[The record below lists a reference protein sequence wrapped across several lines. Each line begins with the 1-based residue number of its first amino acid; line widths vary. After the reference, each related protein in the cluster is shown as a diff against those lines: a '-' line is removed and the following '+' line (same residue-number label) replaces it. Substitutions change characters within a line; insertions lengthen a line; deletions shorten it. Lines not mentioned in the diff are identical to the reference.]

1 MKIIILGKGLVGTA
15 LIDRLSLESNYQVFG
30 ISSRDCDL
38 RDRKAVENLF
48 SRENP
53 DLVIFAAGEV
63 GGIEKNLSNSLDLIL
78 QNSRM
83 ILNVIEAATL
93 YVPRFINLVPA
104 CVYPAD
110 INRRMRPE
118 DLFTGKMEK
127 SSLGYSTAKLS
138 GIVMSNAV
146 REQLGLNWVS
156 VIATNLYGDEIFKE
170 SHNAHVIPALVKKF
184 QDAKGNQVSAIELLG
199 DGTPIREFLHVDDF
213 ANAIAVI
220 VKQEKIEENVI
231 NVPGIEAIS
240 IKDLAEL
247 IKLLI
252 GYEGSY
258 TFSKDGKN
266 GASMKLLD
274 GSQIKELDWNPEISL
289 SSGLRRILV

>member
-1 MKIIILGKGLVGTA
+1 LKIIILGKGLVGTA
-15 LIDRLSLESNYQVFG
+15 LINRLSLESNYQVFG
-30 ISSRDCDL
+30 INSRDCDL
-38 RDRKAVENLF
+38 RERKAVENLF

-53 DLVIFAAGEV
+53 DLVIFAAGVV
-63 GGIEKNLSNSLDLIL
+63 GGIEKNLNNSLDLIL
-78 QNSRM
+78 QNSR
-83 ILNVIEAATL
+83 IIVNVIEAASV

-110 INRRMRPE
+110 IDRRMRPE

-138 GIVMSNAV
+138 GVVMSNTV
-146 REQLGLNWVS
+146 REQLGLNWIS
-156 VIATNLYGDEIFKE
+156 VIATNLYGDEIFKD
-170 SHNAHVIPALVKKF
+170 SHNAHVIPALIKKF
-184 QDAKGNQVSAIELLG
+184 QDARKNQVSAIELLG
-199 DGTPIREFLHVDDF
+199 NGTPIREFLHVDDF
-213 ANAIAVI
+213 ANAIALI
-220 VKQEKIEENVI
+220 VKQERIKENVI

-247 IKLLI
+247 IKVTT

-258 TFSKDGKN
+258 TFSQDGKN

-274 GSQIKELDWNPEISL
+274 GSKIMELGWNQEISL
-289 SSGLRRILV
+289 SSGLRRILG

>member
-15 LIDRLSLESNYQVFG
+15 LINRLSLESNYQVFG

-53 DLVIFAAGEV
+53 DLVVFAAGVV

-83 ILNVIEAATL
+83 ILNVIEAATI

-138 GIVMSNAV
+138 GVVMSNAV

-170 SHNAHVIPALVKKF
+170 SHDAHVIPALIKKF
-184 QDAKGNQVSAIELLG
+184 QEAKENQVSSIELLG

-220 VKQEKIEENVI
+220 VKQEEIKENVI
-231 NVPGIEAIS
+231 NVPGTEAIS

-247 IKLLI
+247 IKSLI

-258 TFSKDGKN
+258 TFSNDGKN

-274 GSQIKELDWNPEISL
+274 GGQIKELGWNQEISL

>member
-15 LIDRLSLESNYQVFG
+15 LINRLSLESNYQVFG
-30 ISSRDCDL
+30 INSRDCDL
-38 RDRKAVENLF
+38 RERKAVENLF

-53 DLVIFAAGEV
+53 DLVIFAAGVV
-63 GGIEKNLSNSLDLIL
+63 GGIEKNLNNSLDLIL
-78 QNSRM
+78 QNSR
-83 ILNVIEAATL
+83 IIVNVIEAASV

-110 INRRMRPE
+110 IDRRMRPE

-138 GIVMSNAV
+138 GVVMSNTV
-146 REQLGLNWVS
+146 REQLGLNWIS
-156 VIATNLYGDEIFKE
+156 VIATNLYGDEIFKD
-170 SHNAHVIPALVKKF
+170 SHNAHVIPALIKKF
-184 QDAKGNQVSAIELLG
+184 QDARKNQVSAIELLG
-199 DGTPIREFLHVDDF
+199 NGTPIREFLHVDDF
-213 ANAIAVI
+213 ANAIALI
-220 VKQEKIEENVI
+220 VKQERIKENVI

-247 IKLLI
+247 IKVTT

-258 TFSKDGKN
+258 TFSQDGKN

-274 GSQIKELDWNPEISL
+274 GSKIMELGWNQEISL
-289 SSGLRRILV
+289 SSGLRRILG